1 MVFQIPLVADARF
14 SGLIFFIISAIYTV
28 NYMVSKKETYIRRV
42 PAIDAIEEG
51 IGRATELGKPVFA
64 SPGMSP
70 RGIDTSTAAGLSM
83 LSFAARLSARNDL
96 RLLVPLGGSTESYTT
111 MELARDIVETQYRL
125 EGKTDQFTVDNLPF
139 LSGRQFAWAS
149 AYTGM
154 MLREQ
159 PATNIMVGVQYAS
172 AVYISEVAHEVGA
185 MVISGTTY
193 LSNIACLAASSDYV
207 MIGEEML
214 AAGAYLSK
222 DPGQLATIRTQ
233 DIMKFILIGILV
245 LGVITVSFGNQL
257 IIELLSS

>member
-1 MVFQIPLVADARF
+1 MVFLLSPIAEGRL
-14 SGLIFFIISAIYTV
+14 SGLIFFLIALGFTIYYLTT
-28 NYMVSKKETYIRRV
+28 KKVPYIRRV

-51 IGRATELGKPVFA
+51 IGRATELGKPIIA

-70 RGIDTSTAAGLSM
+70 AGIDTSTAAGLNI
-83 LSFAARLSARNDL
+83 LSYAAKLAARNDVKL
-96 RLLVPLGGSTESYTT
+96 IVPLGGSSESYTT
-111 MELARDIVETQYRL
+111 MELAREIVESQYSL
-125 EGKTDQFTVDNLPF
+125 EGNADSYNVDNLPF

-149 AYTGM
+149 AYCGL
-154 MLREQ
+154 MLREK

-172 AVYISEVAHEVGA
+172 AVYISEVGHEVGA

-214 AAGAYLSK
+214 AAGAYLSR

-233 DIMKFILIGILV
+233 DIMKFVLLGLLGI
-245 LGVITVSFGNQL
+245 GVIALSFGSEL
-257 IIELLSS
+257 IIELLNS

>member
-1 MVFQIPLVADARF
+1 MVIQFSPIVEGKL
-14 SGLIFFIISAIYTV
+14 SGLIYFLITLALTIY
-28 NYMVSKKETYIRRV
+28 YLQSKKAPYIRRV

-51 IGRATELGKPVFA
+51 VGRATELGKPVIV

-70 RGIDTSTAAGLSM
+70 SGIDASTVAGLSM
-83 LSFAARLSARNDL
+83 LSYTAKLCARNDL
-96 RLLVPLGGSTESYTT
+96 RMLAPMGGSEDSYTT
-111 MELARDIVETQYRL
+111 MELARDLVETQYKL
-125 EGKTDQFTVDNLPF
+125 EGKEASFDIDDMPF
-139 LSGRQFAWAS
+139 FSGRQFAWAS
-149 AYTGM
+149 AYCGM
-154 MLREQ
+154 MLREK

-172 AVYISEVAHEVGA
+172 AVYISEVGHECGA

-233 DIMKFILIGILV
+233 DIMKAVLIGILV
-245 LGVITVSFGNQL
+245 LGVIAVSL
-257 IIELLSS
+257 SSDVVITLLSS

>member
-1 MVFQIPLVADARF
+1 MTTKRVP
-14 SGLIFFIISAIYTV
+14 
-28 NYMVSKKETYIRRV
+28 YIRRV

-51 IGRATELGKPVFA
+51 IGRATELGKPVIA

-83 LSFAARLSARNDL
+83 LSFASRLSARNDL
-96 RLLVPLGGSTESYTT
+96 KLISPLGGSSESYTT

-125 EGKTDQFTVDNLPF
+125 EGKADQFDLDNLPF

-149 AYTGM
+149 AYCGI
-154 MLREQ
+154 MLREK

-233 DIMKFILIGILV
+233 DIMKFVLIGTLV
-245 LGVITVSFGNQL
+245 LGVITLSLG
-257 IIELLSS
+257 IEVVMDLLYS